1 MELFYSSD
9 IQGNTLFLDKEESA
23 HCVKV
28 LRHRAGDAVSV
39 IDGRGTLY
47 RCTLLS
53 ADAKAVEARI
63 DAAEENFGTHS
74 YKLHMAVCPTKN
86 IARYEWFVE
95 KATEVGVDSIV
106 PVFGDHSERRNIN
119 AERISRIMLSAA
131 KQSLKAAVPRLAE
144 HLPVKE
150 WLRKAPESSLRL
162 IAYCDESLDRDLR
175 LGLDSALGNLPPDA
189 EICVLIG
196 PEGDFSPEEVSLA
209 LELGW
214 KPVHLGDSRLRTETA
229 ALAAVFAVYFAL
241 SCR

>member
-86 IARYEWFVE
+86 IARYERFVE

-144 HLPVKE
+144 SLPVKE

>member
-39 IDGRGTLY
+39 IDGCGTFY

-144 HLPVKE
+144 PLPVKE

-241 SCR
+241 SRR

>member
-28 LRHRAGDAVSV
+28 LRRRAGDAVSV

-144 HLPVKE
+144 PLPVKE

-241 SCR
+241 SRR

>member
-28 LRHRAGDAVSV
+28 LRHRVGDAVSV
-39 IDGRGTLY
+39 IDGCGTLY

-144 HLPVKE
+144 PLPVKE

-175 LGLDSALGNLPPDA
+175 LGLDSALENLPPDA

-196 PEGDFSPEEVSLA
+196 PEGDFSPDEVSLA

-241 SCR
+241 SRR

>member
-144 HLPVKE
+144 PLPVKE

-241 SCR
+241 SRR

>member
-1 MELFYSSD
+1 
-9 IQGNTLFLDKEESA
+9 
-23 HCVKV
+23 
-28 LRHRAGDAVSV
+28 
-39 IDGRGTLY
+39 
-47 RCTLLS
+47 
-53 ADAKAVEARI
+53 
-63 DAAEENFGTHS
+63 
-74 YKLHMAVCPTKN
+74 MAVCPTKN

-144 HLPVKE
+144 PLPVKE

-214 KPVHLGDSRLRTETA
+214 NPVHLGDSRLRTETA

-241 SCR
+241 SRR

>member
-28 LRHRAGDAVSV
+28 LRHRAGDTVSV
-39 IDGRGTLY
+39 IDGCGTLY

-144 HLPVKE
+144 PLPVKE

-196 PEGDFSPEEVSLA
+196 PEGDFSPEEISLA

>member
-1 MELFYSSD
+1 M
-9 IQGNTLFLDKEESA
+9 
-23 HCVKV
+23 KV
-28 LRHRAGDAVSV
+28 LRHRAGDALSV
-39 IDGRGTLY
+39 IDGCGTLY

-144 HLPVKE
+144 PLPVKE

-214 KPVHLGDSRLRTETA
+214 NPVHLGDSRLRTETA

-241 SCR
+241 SRR

>member
-39 IDGRGTLY
+39 IDGCGTLY

-144 HLPVKE
+144 PLPVKE

-196 PEGDFSPEEVSLA
+196 QEGDFSPEEVSLA

-214 KPVHLGDSRLRTETA
+214 NPVHLGDSRLRTETA

-241 SCR
+241 SRR

>member
-28 LRHRAGDAVSV
+28 LRHRAGDTVSV
-39 IDGRGTLY
+39 IDGCGTLY

-144 HLPVKE
+144 PLPVKE

-241 SCR
+241 SRR

>member
-74 YKLHMAVCPTKN
+74 YKLNMAVCPTKN

-144 HLPVKE
+144 PLPVKE

-241 SCR
+241 SRR

>member
-28 LRHRAGDAVSV
+28 LRHRVGDAVSV
-39 IDGRGTLY
+39 IDGCGTLY

-144 HLPVKE
+144 PLPVKE

>member
-28 LRHRAGDAVSV
+28 LRHRAGDAVCV
-39 IDGRGTLY
+39 IDGCGTLY

-63 DAAEENFGTHS
+63 GAAEENFGTHS
-74 YKLHMAVCPTKN
+74 YKLEMAVCPTKN

-144 HLPVKE
+144 PLPVKE

-241 SCR
+241 SRR

>member
-28 LRHRAGDAVSV
+28 LRHRAGDTVSV
-39 IDGRGTLY
+39 IDGCGTLY

-119 AERISRIMLSAA
+119 AERISLIMLSAA

-144 HLPVKE
+144 PLPVKE

>member
-39 IDGRGTLY
+39 IDGCGTLY

-144 HLPVKE
+144 PLPVKE

-162 IAYCDESLDRDLR
+162 IAYCD
-175 LGLDSALGNLPPDA
+175 
-189 EICVLIG
+189 
-196 PEGDFSPEEVSLA
+196 
-209 LELGW
+209 
-214 KPVHLGDSRLRTETA
+214 
-229 ALAAVFAVYFAL
+229 
-241 SCR
+241 